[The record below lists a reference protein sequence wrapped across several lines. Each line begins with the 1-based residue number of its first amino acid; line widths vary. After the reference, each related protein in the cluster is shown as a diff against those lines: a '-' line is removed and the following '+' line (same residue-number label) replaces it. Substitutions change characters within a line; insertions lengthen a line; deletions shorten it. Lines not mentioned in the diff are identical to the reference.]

1 MSPITKP
8 CPADQ
13 AAPLT
18 PGRSALAD
26 VALAF
31 GIETDAVQAYVAHHA
46 AFLSAPHR
54 LVARC
59 VELRAVGL

>member
-1 MSPITKP
+1 MSPTTKP

-18 PGRSALAD
+18 PGRSALAE

-31 GIETDAVQAYVAHHA
+31 GIEADAVDAYVAHHA
-46 AFLSAPHR
+46 AFLNAPHR

-59 VELRAVGL
+59 VELEAVSL